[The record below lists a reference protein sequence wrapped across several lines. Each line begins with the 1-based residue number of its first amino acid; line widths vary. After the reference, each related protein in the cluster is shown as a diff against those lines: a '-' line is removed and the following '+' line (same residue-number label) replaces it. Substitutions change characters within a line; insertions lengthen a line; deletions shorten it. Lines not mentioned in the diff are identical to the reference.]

1 MDGVQLCCGTV
12 DKLYH
17 PKNNLYRDACSLMTI
32 DLISSIGVFRG
43 EGTGV
48 PSRQRKK
55 EKAKS
60 HRLQAGASD
69 EAARDLLQQCHALA
83 FRGLGWSP
91 DAFRIANGVGI
102 EHHSLPENVLEHLR
116 RPAWHEP
123 SLGGISADFYRRTD
137 PG

>member
-17 PKNNLYRDACSLMTI
+17 PKNNLYRDACALITI

-48 PSRQRKK
+48 PSKQRKK

-69 EAARDLLQQCHALA
+69 EAARDLLQQCHAPA
-83 FRGLGWSP
+83 FRGLRWFP
-91 DAFRIANGVGI
+91 
-102 EHHSLPENVLEHLR
+102 R
-116 RPAWHEP
+116 RFSDCE
-123 SLGGISADFYRRTD
+123 RRRH
-137 PG
+137 